1 MADLGHR
8 HAASPVGKSVVVGW
22 VSFHFSM
29 MLASVSKPM
38 SSRESWGKLRD
49 GRDVE
54 KRRTLELT
62 SHHLC

>member
-8 HAASPVGKSVVVGW
+8 HAAGQSGLIDRRWLADNSPFLHVVCEL
-22 VSFHFSM
+22 FE
-29 MLASVSKPM
+29 PM

-54 KRRTLELT
+54 KLPQIRAG
-62 SHHLC
+62 